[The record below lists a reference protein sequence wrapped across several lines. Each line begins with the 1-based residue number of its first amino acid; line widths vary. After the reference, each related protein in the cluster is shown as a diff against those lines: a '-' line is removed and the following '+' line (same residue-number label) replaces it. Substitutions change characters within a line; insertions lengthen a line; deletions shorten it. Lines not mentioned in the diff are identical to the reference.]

1 MWNLEF
7 KVGTIMV
14 VLWCQIF
21 EGGRYL
27 GYDSVNII
35 VHMLRRSL
43 FCSITGTLHNIKN

>member
-7 KVGTIMV
+7 KLSTSIV
-14 VLWCQIF
+14 VAWCEIF

-35 VHMLRRSL
+35 
-43 FCSITGTLHNIKN
+43 LHV